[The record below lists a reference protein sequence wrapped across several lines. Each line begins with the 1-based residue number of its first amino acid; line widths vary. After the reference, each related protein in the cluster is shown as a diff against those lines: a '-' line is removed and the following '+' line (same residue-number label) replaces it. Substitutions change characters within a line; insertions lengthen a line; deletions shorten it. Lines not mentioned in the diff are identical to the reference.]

1 MEQFSNL
8 YHKWRKRLN
17 NAALLV
23 ACFTL
28 VLELIVSHLMYNYLP
43 EMMRMPLPLYILL
56 KILLPSATIFLL
68 VIISRFIINNNKLS
82 ETAKNYVS
90 ILTLTCQI
98 FIIAYAHYVFIFT
111 CILYIIPIILTV
123 IYSKKAM
130 TNVVTLI
137 SIGLMLISSIIP
149 LIKNTDVFHA
159 LEIFIGV
166 LLILGC
172 SLITNLLADIETDK
186 NNIIKAGVFK
196 QLQLEELMKC
206 DPLTGLY
213 NISSF
218 YNALDAAI
226 KKQDLP
232 LTLAVIDVDNFKA
245 VNDVWGHDNANE
257 VLIYI
262 AAQLQ
267 YCCSTQG
274 YVFRYGGEEFTIVFP
289 KTSPAHA
296 KAMIEAAKKNIF
308 DHDFSHN
315 PKLNITFSC
324 GIAEYPSP
332 DYNAHDLFQLADK
345 IMYQAKFSGKNQILI
360 GTPTS

>member
-8 YHKWRKRLN
+8 YYKWRKRLN
-17 NAALLV
+17 NAALII
-23 ACFTL
+23 ACFAF
-28 VLELIVSHLMYNYLP
+28 VLELIVSHLMYNHLP
-43 EMMRMPLPLYILL
+43 EMMRLHLPMYILL
-56 KILLPSATIFLL
+56 KIILPSSAIFLL
-68 VIISRFIINNNKLS
+68 VLISRFIISRNELS
-82 ETAKNYVS
+82 DTAKNYTS
-90 ILTLTCQI
+90 ILTLTFQI
-98 FIIAYAHYVFIFT
+98 FIIAYAHNVFIFT

-123 IYSKKAM
+123 IYSRKTM
-130 TNVVTLI
+130 TNVVTLL
-137 SIGLMLISSIIP
+137 SIGLMLISSILPVINK
-149 LIKNTDVFHA
+149 IDAFYT

-218 YNALDAAI
+218 YSALDAAI
-226 KKQDLP
+226 KKQELP
-232 LTLAVIDVDNFKA
+232 LTLAVIDVDNFKT
-245 VNDVWGHDNANE
+245 VNDAWGHDNANE

-289 KTSPAHA
+289 NTSPAHA
-296 KAMIEAAKKNIF
+296 KAMLEAARKNIYE
-308 DHDFSHN
+308 HDFGHS
-315 PKLNITFSC
+315 PKINITFSC

-360 GTPTS
+360 GKPTS